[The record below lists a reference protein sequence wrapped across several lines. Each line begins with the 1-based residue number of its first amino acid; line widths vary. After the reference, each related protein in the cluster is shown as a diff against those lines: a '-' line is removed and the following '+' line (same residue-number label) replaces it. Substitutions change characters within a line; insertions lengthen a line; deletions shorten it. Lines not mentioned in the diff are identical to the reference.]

1 MSAHRYPWPAL
12 RGDYLRAGAGL
23 ALTGLPL
30 ATRPDS
36 DIAITIL
43 AVLVA
48 LFAAFALRTVLKHA
62 SRYEGDGEALR
73 RTILLPAGAPLA
85 ILGLGPRRVAW
96 DELAELRLR
105 FFSTRRDRTE
115 GWMQLTLKSP
125 GGRLSIESSIEGF
138 DGIAR
143 RAAQAAARNGIAL
156 SDASAGNFAAL
167 GIAFEL
173 KEGRAAAVRGR

>member
-23 ALTGLPL
+23 TLTGLPL
-30 ATRPDS
+30 AVVPDS
-36 DIAITIL
+36 AIAVSIL

-48 LFAAFALRTVLKHA
+48 LFAAFALRTVLKHV
-62 SRYEGDGEALR
+62 SRYESDGDALR
-73 RTILLPAGAPLA
+73 RTILLPAGPPLP
-85 ILGLGPRRVAW
+85 GLGPRRVVW

-125 GGRLSIESSIEGF
+125 GGRLSIESSVEGF

-167 GIAFEL
+167 GIAVEL